1 MKFYVA
7 LFSLLMILSVM
18 LSLNQASA
26 APTISIET
34 NQSVYEYGDYLVM
47 IINVSEITGDYAH
60 TYITDPAER

>member
-34 NQSVYEYGDYLVM
+34 NQSVYEYET
-47 IINVSEITGDYAH
+47 I
-60 TYITDPAER
+60 